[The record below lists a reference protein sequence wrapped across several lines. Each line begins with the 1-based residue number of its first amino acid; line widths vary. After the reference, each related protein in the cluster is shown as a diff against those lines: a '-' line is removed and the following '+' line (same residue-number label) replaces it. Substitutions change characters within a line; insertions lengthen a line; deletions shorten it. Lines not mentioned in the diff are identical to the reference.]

1 MTAPDA
7 TRAEATKTVDE
18 RKRAAERLTA
28 RVRCAG

>member
-1 MTAPDA
+1 MTTPISG
-7 TRAEATKTVDE
+7 EATKTGDE

>member
-1 MTAPDA
+1 MTVVA
-7 TRAEATKTVDE
+7 AEATAATPDE